1 MPDPPPTPAPDAGI
15 SLTAELLL
23 PHHLSLKSEAQAG
36 SGSGAELSCLGASP
50 GSSAEAELPG
60 FGLVAQ
66 RERESFISK
75 ENSSQGVLGRPFLR
89 GWPLHLGEFIQQYL
103 PACWYQ
109 DKALCV

>member
-1 MPDPPPTPAPDAGI
+1 MPDPPPTPAPEAGI

-66 RERESFISK
+66 RERVFH
-75 ENSSQGVLGRPFLR
+75 Q
-89 GWPLHLGEFIQQYL
+89 
-103 PACWYQ
+103 
-109 DKALCV
+109 